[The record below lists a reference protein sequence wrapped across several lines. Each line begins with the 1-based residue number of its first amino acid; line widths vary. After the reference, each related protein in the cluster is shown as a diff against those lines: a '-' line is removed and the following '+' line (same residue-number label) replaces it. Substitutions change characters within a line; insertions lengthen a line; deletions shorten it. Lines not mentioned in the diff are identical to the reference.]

1 MPRLMLEGI
10 TREVTTGGKGWTIGS
25 PYLVGSVTQMKILL
39 PVGKARAWNL
49 IATPEGLASSLKVDR
64 VGFEPTASTMPR

>member
-1 MPRLMLEGI
+1 MLEGI

-39 PVGKARAWNL
+39 PVGKARA
-49 IATPEGLASSLKVDR
+49 
-64 VGFEPTASTMPR
+64 